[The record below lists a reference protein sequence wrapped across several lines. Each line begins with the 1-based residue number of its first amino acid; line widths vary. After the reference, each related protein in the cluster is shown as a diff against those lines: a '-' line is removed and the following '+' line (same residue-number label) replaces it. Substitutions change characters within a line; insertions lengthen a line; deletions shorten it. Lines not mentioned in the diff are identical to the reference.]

1 MQNDDPL
8 KHTPACEIDRDN
20 RVNRMPEDRAAKE
33 AIVEWHSARRAF
45 LAVPPRNWNDKTPF
59 PPDVWNRL
67 ANAEA
72 ALCAIA

>member
-8 KHTPACEIDRDN
+8 KHTPACELDRDN

-33 AIVEWHSARRAF
+33 AIVADLDRARVLF
-45 LAVPPRNWNDKTPF
+45 YKTPF

-72 ALCAIA
+72 ALCAIAEASS